1 MEIWELMIGCFF
13 QFTSNLPLKIKY
25 PLKEKKMLVKLLQ
38 TLWKKLRKSK
48 NFNSTL
54 QFSKTP
60 IFTCETG
67 IAVLEFKTEKSLKM
81 LQSFME
87 KNTNLV
93 FLKRWFAKRI
103 KS

>member
-67 IAVLEFKTEKSLKM
+67 IAVLEFKTEKSLKNASKLHGKKHKFGFPQKM
-81 LQSFME
+81 VCK
-87 KNTNLV
+87 KN
-93 FLKRWFAKRI
+93 
-103 KS
+103 